1 MTCAV
6 FLRFDKNFD
15 FYERKT
21 YSLLDLLGDIG
32 GLTEALVF
40 IATILVISMAKQFML
55 SHIMSEVFYVSK
67 P

>member
-1 MTCAV
+1 MSCAV

-40 IATILVISMAKQFML
+40 IATILVIGMAKQFML